1 MDDVLEAP
9 PSGHDDLQL
18 LAACLAGAPNG
29 VDLAYRLLDR
39 MAERHRLDGACLVVR
54 PPGFG
59 PQVFVRGRVPA
70 GLDALRVLLARPS
83 GLYGAGPGGDP
94 GSAVGAAVAGCC
106 ELALAAEGRVRA
118 SAGGGRSVATRWGI
132 ELVLT
137 RAASRSAR
145 YGWPVTAL
153 LVKVP
158 GFRGG
163 GEGYASPAA
172 ALAAVARVGDEVG
185 EAGEGR
191 AMAVLGDAGPEVV
204 SALVDRLRSVLGGED
219 GGGDAPGGIQTA
231 TVFLPDETV
240 DPDEVW
246 RLAAERLAD
255 DGVVPASWHGQ
266 VPSDLELE
274 LRALPGVVSVG
285 AGSGLD
291 GEAAVVTV
299 VATADGD
306 ALRATVTRLVAERFG
321 RDGVP
326 VSVAAAPPPRAT
338 AGPGQPLPF
347 ADANGDV
354 PVPVGT
360 AGTPVLPRPVANG
373 WSTRLEMEADPPAG
387 ALPQP
392 PRVALLRARF
402 DSETGTSE
410 VTLRRGA
417 ARATGRA
424 SAGPLAG
431 GAQATLAALGVLG
444 VEVPF
449 YVLSVERARSVPG
462 EPVVAVLAPRR
473 ADRQVDGSATGRVPD
488 RVGAASGAEEVEAAS
503 RATLAA
509 LNRFLASMPATAT
522 LS

>member
-9 PSGHDDLQL
+9 PSGQDDLQL

-39 MAERHRLDGACLVVR
+39 MAERHRLDGACLVLR

-94 GSAVGAAVAGCC
+94 SPAVGTAVAGCC
-106 ELALAAEGRVRA
+106 ELALAAETGARA
-118 SAGGGRSVATRWGI
+118 SAGGGRVVASRTGI
-132 ELVLT
+132 ELVLA

-153 LVKVP
+153 LVRVP
-158 GFRGG
+158 AWRG
-163 GEGYASPAA
+163 GEGSASPAA

-185 EAGEGR
+185 EAGDGR

-204 SALVDRLRSVLGGED
+204 IALVDRLRTALRDGDGEP
-219 GGGDAPGGIQTA
+219 AAIETA
-231 TVFLPDETV
+231 TVRMPDETV

-246 RLAAERLAD
+246 RLADERLGDAGRTVAANW
-255 DGVVPASWHGQ
+255 DGS

-274 LRALPGVVSVG
+274 IRALTGVVSVG
-285 AGSGLD
+285 TGPGLD
-291 GEAAVVTV
+291 GEGAVLTV
-299 VATADGD
+299 VATVEGH
-306 ALRATVTRLVAERFG
+306 ALRAAVARLVAERFG
-321 RDGVP
+321 RDTVP
-326 VSVAAAPPPRAT
+326 VRVDIAPPPPAPAEPRH
-338 AGPGQPLPF
+338 PLSF

-354 PVPVGT
+354 PVPVVPSASLAT
-360 AGTPVLPRPVANG
+360 DRPGANG
-373 WSTRLEMEADPPAG
+373 WSTRPEMEADRPVG
-387 ALPQP
+387 ALPQG
-392 PRVALLRARF
+392 PRVVLLTARF
-402 DSETGTSE
+402 DPETGASE
-410 VTLRRGA
+410 VTIRRGE
-417 ARATGRA
+417 ARATGHA

-431 GAQATLAALGVLG
+431 GAQATLAALGGLG
-444 VEVPF
+444 IEVPF

-473 ADRQVDGSATGRVPD
+473 SDQRANGPAGPGRVPD

-509 LNRFLASMPATAT
+509 LNRFLASVPTAATAP
-522 LS
+522 